1 MTDNS
6 SLASGQE
13 RILLKLDN
21 IDLRL
26 GNVEASLERQDERS
40 LNHHERIISLE
51 SQTRKASWAV
61 MIASGSVIL
70 TLIPLLLG
78 FL

>member
-1 MTDNS
+1 MTDHA
-6 SLASGQE
+6 SLVSGIE

-21 IDLRL
+21 IDMRL
-26 GNVEASLERQDERS
+26 AHLEGSLERQDERS
-40 LNHHERIISLE
+40 INHHERIIALE

-61 MIASGSVIL
+61 IAASGAVLI
-70 TLIPLLLG
+70 TLVPLLLG